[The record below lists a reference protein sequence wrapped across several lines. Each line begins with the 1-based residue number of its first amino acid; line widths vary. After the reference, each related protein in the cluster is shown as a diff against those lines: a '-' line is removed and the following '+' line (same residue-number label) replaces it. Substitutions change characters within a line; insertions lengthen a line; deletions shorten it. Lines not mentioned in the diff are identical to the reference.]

1 MRWLNEQKMGEF
13 PDIWMDENG
22 GKQKKKKKEKE
33 KCFVITGKELL
44 SNISSTIL
52 W

>member
-1 MRWLNEQKMGEF
+1 MKKKWGSYQIFGWMKMG
-13 PDIWMDENG
+13 G
-22 GKQKKKKKEKE
+22 SKKKE

-52 W
+52 